1 MWCQRS
7 ALGQKR
13 PLDGLPKMDNNTTM
27 NFDAQCECC
36 DHFTLGAKGDW
47 EICPVCFWED
57 DGFGLESLDLRS
69 GANHG
74 LTLREAR
81 DNFVRIGACCEAMR
95 AKVLPSDARGLYRHV
110 PRQP

>member
-1 MWCQRS
+1 MN
-7 ALGQKR
+7 
-13 PLDGLPKMDNNTTM
+13 LDN
-27 NFDAQCECC
+27 QCDCC
-36 DHFTLGAKGDW
+36 DHFTLDAKGEW

-57 DGFGLESLDLRS
+57 DGFGLDALDRWS

-81 DNFVRIGACCEAMR
+81 DNFARIGACCEAMR
-95 AKVLPSDARGLYRHV
+95 AKVLLVDASSRYRYA